1 MEIKND
7 LVMCA
12 KNHYFNASV
21 HHVCPICGEPAVSA
35 GRSGSFVPTE
45 KPDMGGSAGSFIPT
59 EAPSSAGSF
68 IPTEAPQGAGGG
80 FSGGPGATV
89 PADPWS
95 ASSGGVNPFSS
106 PTVIGGDLSS
116 AGQVDPVVG
125 WVVCIDGPLR
135 GTDWRIHAGYN
146 YIGREVGD
154 IHIQGDSQISRE
166 KHAMVAFH
174 NKNRTYYVGPA
185 EGRNIIELNDEPV
198 FNATKLNRHDIITVG
213 TTKLMFIPLCDEVF
227 AWDQEKQEKQEKN
240 DA

>member
-21 HHVCPICGEPAVSA
+21 HSACPICGGPAVSA
-35 GRSGSFVPTE
+35 GHTGSFVPTE
-45 KPDMGGSAGSFIPT
+45 KPDMGGASASFIPTEAPTGGAGSFIPT
-59 EAPSSAGSF
+59 EAP
-68 IPTEAPQGAGGG
+68 TGAGASG
-80 FSGGPGATV
+80 FSSPGATA
-89 PADPWS
+89 PADSWNAP
-95 ASSGGVNPFSS
+95 GGAVNPFSS
-106 PTVIGGDLSS
+106 QTVIGGDIAA

-135 GTDWRIHAGYN
+135 GTDWRLHVGYN
-146 YIGREVGD
+146 YIGRELGD

-166 KHAMVAFH
+166 KHAMIAYH

-198 FNATKLNRHDIITVG
+198 FNATKLSRHDVITVG
-213 TTKLMFIPLCDEVF
+213 TTKLMFIPLCDETF
-227 AWDQEKQEKQEKN
+227 AWDQEKQEKN

>member
-1 MEIKND
+1 MEIKNGP
-7 LVMCA
+7 VMCA
-12 KNHYFNASV
+12 NNHYFNATV
-21 HHVCPICGEPAVSA
+21 HSVCPICGGPPVNTGGA
-35 GRSGSFVPTE
+35 GSFVPTE
-45 KPDMGGSAGSFIPT
+45 KPDMSGAPAGGV
-59 EAPSSAGSF
+59 GSF
-68 IPTEAPQGAGGG
+68 IPTEAPQAAG
-80 FSGGPGATV
+80 FSGGPGVTA

-95 ASSGGVNPFSS
+95 APGGAVNPFSS
-106 PTVIGGDLSS
+106 PTVIGGDISA

-125 WVVCIDGPLR
+125 WLVCVDGPLR

-166 KHAMVAFH
+166 KHAMVAYH

-198 FNATKLNRHDIITVG
+198 FNATKLNRRDIITVG
-213 TTKLMFIPLCDEVF
+213 TTRLMFIPLCDETFTWV
-227 AWDQEKQEKQEKN
+227 QEKQEKQEKS